1 MCVAFIGNTSSVQW
15 SLTGRIMTILL
26 SPKQKA
32 MCTYNARG
40 YSINMRAP
48 DATISGQSVG
58 VSWEWILRWY
68 KVHVTYA

>member
-1 MCVAFIGNTSSVQW
+1 
-15 SLTGRIMTILL
+15 MTILL

-40 YSINMRAP
+40 YSINMRAL

-68 KVHVTYA
+68 KVHMTYA